1 MLISP
6 FHFRSAFSRY
16 LGLLLIA
23 FIFYGTTVDAA
34 HRHGRV
40 LPPGGDIAS
49 LTHSDE
55 SGNPAGTS
63 TGCNA
68 CLICQLHQNLNT
80 TLITYRLV
88 TQPQQIQVRIPAT
101 IARDV
106 LSQSGTTA
114 SGRAPPSIS

>member
-1 MLISP
+1 MPSSP
-6 FHFRSAFSRY
+6 IQFRSAFSRG

-40 LPPGGDIAS
+40 LPASSDVAS
-49 LTHSDE
+49 LTHSDQ
-55 SGNPAGTS
+55 SANPAGTS
-63 TGCNA
+63 TGCND

-80 TLITYRLV
+80 TLIAYRLV
-88 TQPQQIQVRIPAT
+88 TPPQQVQVRIPAT
-101 IARDV
+101 IVRDI

-114 SGRAPPSIS
+114 SGRAPPFIS